1 MARHANKA
9 PCAPLAVAPKI
20 CRCAR
25 PDRPAE
31 QRFFVFETMHPS
43 RPESRII
50 TGPLWSQIISFVFP
64 LALSGVLQQLFNAA
78 DVAIVGRFTG
88 AQGPAAMAA
97 VGACSPII
105 GLLVTLFIGISLGA
119 NVTISTAIGSG
130 DRKTVQRA
138 VHTSLMV
145 ALVGGAALAAVSE
158 VFAGPVLRALDVP
171 AEVLPLAITYLRIF
185 LIGMPVIL
193 LYNFEA
199 AIFMSAGNTRAPLIV
214 LAVAGALNIVLNL
227 LFVLGLKMSVGGVA
241 IATVLSDGLSAALL
255 LAWLGKTHS
264 AVRFR
269 MAALK
274 IDPRILA
281 RILKIGV
288 PAGMQAAVFSLANII
303 IQSAINTLGTTVM
316 AASSAAFNIEILA
329 YCILNAF
336 SQACTTF
343 VGQNNG
349 AGKIA
354 RCRSTMGWCF
364 LEGALCLAASTALIL
379 LTGHS
384 LLALFNTDPQVVAIG
399 YTRLLW
405 IFAAYIFTIS
415 YEIISGYLRGFG
427 ISLLPAILTTI
438 AICGVRIGWVYGIFP
453 RRPDFETIMAC
464 YPASLAT
471 AAVFMFALL
480 LYVRPAA
487 KRLTELR
494 TAKIAAAAA

>member
-1 MARHANKA
+1 
-9 PCAPLAVAPKI
+9 
-20 CRCAR
+20 
-25 PDRPAE
+25 
-31 QRFFVFETMHPS
+31 MHHS
-43 RPESRII
+43 RPESRIV
-50 TGPLWSQIISFVFP
+50 TGPLWSQILAFVFP
-64 LALSGVLQQLFNAA
+64 LALSGILQQLFNAA

-88 AQGPAAMAA
+88 AQGPVAMAA
-97 VGACSPII
+97 VGASAPII
-105 GLLVTLFIGISLGA
+105 GLLVTMFIGISLGA

-145 ALVGGAALAAVSE
+145 ALVGGAALALMSE
-158 VFAGPVLRALDVP
+158 LLVAPVLRLLAVP
-171 AEVLPLAITYLRIF
+171 AEVLPFAIKYLRIF
-185 LIGMPVIL
+185 LLGMPVIL

-214 LAVAGALNIVLNL
+214 LAMSGMLNIALNLFFVLVLGMDVAG
-227 LFVLGLKMSVGGVA
+227 VA
-241 IATVLSDGLSAALL
+241 TATVLANAFSAAVLMR
-255 LAWLGKTHS
+255 WLGKTHS

-316 AASSAAFNIEILA
+316 AASSAAFNIEIFA

-349 AGKIA
+349 AGKIG
-354 RCRSTMGWCF
+354 RCRSTMKWCF
-364 LEGALCLAASTALIL
+364 LEGAVCLAAATGLIL
-379 LTGHS
+379 LMGHT
-384 LLALFNTDPQVVAIG
+384 LLSLFNTDPQVVAIG

-405 IFAAYIFTIS
+405 IFTAYIFTIS
-415 YEIISGYLRGFG
+415 YEIVSGYLRGFG
-427 ISLLPAILTTI
+427 ISLLPAIATTV
-438 AICGVRIGWVYGIFP
+438 AICGVRIGWVYGVFP

-464 YPASLAT
+464 YPVSLAT
-471 AAVFMFALL
+471 AAVLMFILL
-480 LYVRPAA
+480 FKLRPAA
-487 KRLTELR
+487 KRVAELR
-494 TAKIAAAAA
+494 AAGAGARA